1 MAKEIIRDNKA
12 EQNLFLRRVLVA
24 FLGVLLLLSILLLNN
39 YNLQVRDYDNYQTRS
54 NGNRIKLLPVAPTR
68 GLIYDRNNKVLAENL
83 TFFGLYIV
91 PEKTENLQQTYQQL
105 RQIVGLTDEDIEAFA
120 KERRRNSRYTP
131 ILLKADLTEEQIA
144 RFAVDQHNFPSLEIR
159 PYFKRHYPYG
169 EDLTHILGYVAK
181 INDKDVERLKDEDK
195 LANYA
200 GTTDIGKLGIERYYE
215 EQLHGEVGFEEVEV
229 NNRGK
234 VIRTLRQQPAVSG
247 KSIKLTIDLD
257 LQRYIRQLLDGRRGA
272 IVALDPRDNSVLAMV
287 SSPSYDNNLFVG
299 GISSANYNALLNDP
313 DRPLYSRTTQGA
325 FPPASTVKPFIAV
338 AALQD
343 GIITTN
349 TTMFDPGYWVLPGTE
364 RRYRDWLKSGHG
376 RVNLNKAIMESAD
389 TYFYQLIYDMGIN
402 RFSEWMKRFGFG
414 MPTGVDIREETSGV
428 MPTREWKQQRYKKPW
443 VIGDTI
449 PVGIGQGYWTAT
461 PLQVTKALSVLI
473 NNGRVD
479 TPHFMQHIIG
489 NEIEPYR
496 DPKPYEDI
504 SGVPLA
510 YWNAAKSGMYNVLYG
525 SSGTAKKAFANMSY
539 LAAGKSGTA
548 QVFGLKEN
556 QKYDASNLASH
567 LHDHAWFIAYAPY
580 ENPKIAL
587 SVFLENAGGGSSQAA
602 PVARAIMDYYLLDMG
617 QLKQQTASES
627 AVADEQSATDAGGA
641 Q

>member
-1 MAKEIIRDNKA
+1 MAREIIRDNKA

-24 FLGVLLLLSILLLNN
+24 FIGVLGLLSLLLLNV
-39 YNLQVRDYDNYQTRS
+39 YHLQIRDYENYQTRS

-91 PEKTENLQQTYQQL
+91 PEKTENLQQTYDAL
-105 RQIVGLTDEDIEAFA
+105 RQVVGLTDEDIEAFA

-131 ILLKADLTEEQIA
+131 ILLKSDLTEEQIA
-144 RFAVDQHNFPSLEIR
+144 RFSVDQHNFPSLEIR

-181 INDKDVERLKDEDK
+181 INDKDIERLRDEDA

-200 GTTDIGKLGIERYYE
+200 GTNDIGKLGIERYYE
-215 EQLHGEVGFEEVEV
+215 TQLHGEVGFEEVEV

-257 LQRYIRQLLDGRRGA
+257 LQRYIRQQLEGRRGA
-272 IVALDPRDNSVLAMV
+272 VVVLDPRDNSVLAMV

-299 GISSANYNALLNDP
+299 GISSTDYNGLLNDP

-349 TTMFDPGYWVLPGTE
+349 STIFDPGYWILPGTE

-376 RVNLNKAIMESAD
+376 RLNLNKAIMESAD

-414 MPTGVDIREETSGV
+414 MPTGIDIREETSGV

-449 PVGIGQGYWTAT
+449 PVGIGQGYWTST
-461 PLQVTKALSVLI
+461 PLQLTKALSVLI
-473 NNGRVD
+473 NNGKVM
-479 TPHFMQHIIG
+479 TPHFMQEVIG

-496 DPKPYEDI
+496 DPKLYDDI
-504 SGVPLA
+504 DGVPQA
-510 YWNAAKSGMYNVLYG
+510 YWNAAKTGMYSVLYG
-525 SSGTAKKAFANMSY
+525 SSGTARKVFTNMPY

-556 QKYDASNLASH
+556 QKYDASSLASH

-580 ENPKIAL
+580 NNPTIAL
-587 SVFLENAGGGSSQAA
+587 SIFLENAGGGSSQAA
-602 PVARAIMDYYLLDMG
+602 PLARAIMDHYLLDMG
-617 QLKQQTASES
+617 YLKQS
-627 AVADEQSATDAGGA
+627 AVATESGQNNE
-641 Q
+641 

>member
-24 FLGVLLLLSILLLNN
+24 FIGVLLLLSILLMNN

-91 PEKTENLQQTYQQL
+91 PEKTENLQQTYDQL
-105 RQIVGLTDEDIEAFA
+105 RQIVGLTDDDIEAFT

-144 RFAVDQHNFPSLEIR
+144 RFSVDQHHFPSLEVR

-181 INDKDVERLKDEDK
+181 INDKDVERLKEADK
-195 LANYA
+195 LAEYA
-200 GTTDIGKLGIERYYE
+200 GTSDIGKLGIERYYE
-215 EQLHGEVGFEEVEV
+215 QQLHGEVGFEEVEV

-247 KSIKLTIDLD
+247 KSIKLTIDLE

-272 IVALDPRDNSVLAMV
+272 VVAMDPRDSSILAMV

-299 GISSANYNALLNDP
+299 GISSTNYNALLNNP

-343 GIITTN
+343 GIITQN
-349 TTMFDPGYWVLPGTE
+349 TTIFDPGYWVLPGTE

-376 RVNLNKAIMESAD
+376 RLNLNKAIMESAD

-461 PLQVTKALSVLI
+461 PLQVTKALVVLI

-479 TPHFMQHIIG
+479 TPHFMQAIIG

-496 DPKPYEDI
+496 DPKLYDDI
-504 SGVPLA
+504 SGVPQA
-510 YWNAAKSGMYNVLYG
+510 HWNAAKAGMYSVLYG
-525 SSGTAKKAFANMSY
+525 SSGTAKKAFTKMSY

-580 ENPKIAL
+580 NEPKIAL

-602 PVARAIMDYYLLDMG
+602 PIARSIMDYYLLNMG
-617 QLKQQTASES
+617 QLKPS
-627 AVADEQSATDAGGA
+627 AVVDSENQTDEDAR
-641 Q
+641 

>member
-24 FLGVLLLLSILLLNN
+24 FIGVLLLLSVLLLNN

-68 GLIYDRNNKVLAENL
+68 GLIYDRNNRVLAENL

-91 PEKTENLQQTYQQL
+91 PEKTENLQQTYDEL
-105 RQIVGLTDEDIEAFA
+105 RQIVGLSDEDIEAFT

-131 ILLKADLTEEQIA
+131 ILLKSDLTEEQIA
-144 RFAVDQHNFPSLEIR
+144 RFSVNQHLFPSLEIR

-181 INDKDVERLKDEDK
+181 INDKDVERLKEEDK

-200 GTTDIGKLGIERYYE
+200 GTGDIGKLGIERYYE

-247 KSIKLTIDLD
+247 KSIKLTIDLT

-272 IVALDPRDNSVLAMV
+272 VVVLDPRDNSILAMV

-299 GISSANYNALLNDP
+299 GISSANYNALLNNP
-313 DRPLYSRTTQGA
+313 ERPLYSRTTQGA

-349 TTMFDPGYWVLPGTE
+349 STIYDPGYWVLPGTD
-364 RRYRDWLKSGHG
+364 RRYRDWLRSGHG
-376 RVNLNKAIMESAD
+376 RLNLNKAIMESAD

-402 RFSEWMKRFGFG
+402 RFSDWMKRFGFG

-461 PLQVTKALSVLI
+461 PLQLTKALSVLI

-479 TPHFMQHIIG
+479 TPHFMQEVIG
-489 NEIEPYR
+489 NETQPYQ
-496 DPKPYEDI
+496 DPKLYDDI
-504 SGVPLA
+504 SGVPQA
-510 YWNAAKSGMYNVLYG
+510 YWNAAKAGMYSVLYG
-525 SSGTAKKAFANMSY
+525 NTGTAKKAFSNMSY

-580 ENPKIAL
+580 NNPTIAL

-602 PVARAIMDYYLLDMG
+602 PIARSIMDYYLLNMG
-617 QLKQQTASES
+617 NLQQS
-627 AVADEQSATDAGGA
+627 AVADNLKQTDKVVR
-641 Q
+641 

>member
-12 EQNLFLRRVLVA
+12 EQNLFLRRVLVS
-24 FLGVLLLLSILLLNN
+24 FIGVLVLLSLLLLNI
-39 YNLQVRDYDNYQTRS
+39 YHLQVRDYENYQTRS

-68 GLIYDRNNKVLAENL
+68 GLIYDRNNKILAENL

-91 PEKTENLQQTYQQL
+91 PEKTENLQQTYDQL
-105 RQIVGLTDEDIEAFA
+105 RQIVGLTDEDIEAFT

-144 RFAVDQHNFPSLEIR
+144 RFSVDQYNFPSLEIR

-181 INDKDVERLKDEDK
+181 INDKDVERLRDEDK

-200 GTTDIGKLGIERYYE
+200 GTSDIGKLGIERYYE

-247 KSIKLTIDLD
+247 KSVKLTIDLD
-257 LQRYIRQLLDGRRGA
+257 LQRHIRQLLDGRRGA
-272 IVALDPRDNSVLAMV
+272 VVVLDPRDNSVLAMV

-299 GISSANYNALLNDP
+299 GISSANYNSLLNDP

-325 FPPASTVKPFIAV
+325 FPPASTIKPFVAV

-349 TTMFDPGYWVLPGTE
+349 KTMFAPGYWVLPGTD
-364 RRYRDWLKSGHG
+364 RRYRDWLRSGHG
-376 RVNLNKAIMESAD
+376 QLNLNKAIMESAD
-389 TYFYQLIYDMGIN
+389 TYFYQVVYDMGIN

-414 MPTGVDIREETSGV
+414 MPTGIDIREETSGV

-449 PVGIGQGYWTAT
+449 PVGIGQGYWTST
-461 PLQVTKALSVLI
+461 PLQLTKALSVLI
-473 NNGRVD
+473 NNGKVL
-479 TPHFMQHIIG
+479 TPHFMQEVIG
-489 NEIEPYR
+489 NEVEPYQ
-496 DPKPYEDI
+496 DPKLYDDI
-504 SGVPLA
+504 TGVPQA
-510 YWNAAKSGMYNVLYG
+510 YWNAAKTGMYSVLYG
-525 SSGTAKKAFANMSY
+525 SSGTARKNFTNMSY

-556 QKYDASNLASH
+556 QKYDASSLAAH
-567 LHDHAWFIAYAPY
+567 LHDHAWFISYAPY
-580 ENPKIAL
+580 DNPTIAL
-587 SVFLENAGGGSSQAA
+587 SIFLENAGGGSSQAA
-602 PVARAIMDYYLLDMG
+602 PLARSIMDYYLLDMG
-617 QLKQQTASES
+617 NLNQNKS
-627 AVADEQSATDAGGA
+627 AVLTEGERA

>member
-1 MAKEIIRDNKA
+1 MSKEIIRDNKA

-24 FLGVLLLLSILLLNN
+24 FIGVLCLLSLLILNI
-39 YNLQVRDYDNYQTRS
+39 YQLQIKDYDNYQTRS

-68 GLIYDRNNKVLAENL
+68 GLIYDRNNRILAENL

-91 PEKTENLQQTYQQL
+91 PEKTENLQQTYEAL
-105 RQIVGLTDEDIEAFA
+105 RQIVGLTDDDIDAFA

-144 RFAVDQHNFPSLEIR
+144 RFSVDQHNFPSLEVR

-181 INDKDVERLKDEDK
+181 INDKDVDRLKKEDK

-200 GTTDIGKLGIERYYE
+200 GSINIGKLGIERYYE
-215 EQLHGEVGFEEVEV
+215 EQLHGQVGFEEVEV

-247 KSIKLTIDLD
+247 KSIKLTIDLE

-272 IVALDPRDNSVLAMV
+272 VAVLDPRDNSILAMV

-349 TTMFDPGYWVLPGTE
+349 STIYDPGYWILPGTE

-376 RVNLNKAIMESAD
+376 RLNLNKALMESAD

-402 RFSEWMKRFGFG
+402 RFSDWMKRFGFG
-414 MPTGVDIREETSGV
+414 MPTGVDIREETAGV
-428 MPTREWKQQRYKKPW
+428 MPTREWKQQRYKKAW

-461 PLQVTKALSVLI
+461 PLQVVKALSVLI
-473 NNGRVD
+473 NNGIVD
-479 TPHFMQHIIG
+479 TPHFMQAVMGNEVEPYHDPKRYDDIIG
-489 NEIEPYR
+489 
-496 DPKPYEDI
+496 
-504 SGVPLA
+504 VPQA
-510 YWNAAKSGMYNVLYG
+510 YWDAAKAGMHSVLYG
-525 SSGTAKKAFANMSY
+525 NSGTAKKAFSNMSY

-556 QKYDASNLASH
+556 QKYDASNLAEH

-580 ENPKIAL
+580 DKPTIAL
-587 SVFLENAGGGSSQAA
+587 SVLLENAGGGSSQAA
-602 PVARAIMDYYLLDMG
+602 PIARSIMDYYLLNMG
-617 QLKQQTASES
+617 KL
-627 AVADEQSATDAGGA
+627 EQSAVKNPSYGGGNE
-641 Q
+641 